1 MDPVNI
7 ELKLD
12 TKPHADRLHNIP
24 KVYEK
29 MAKTE
34 VNCLCTVYVVL
45 EKLSHTQ
52 DRP

>member
-1 MDPVNI
+1 MDPANI

-12 TKPHADRLHNIP
+12 TKTHAGRLHNIP
-24 KVYEK
+24 KY

-34 VNCLCTVYVVL
+34 VNCLCTVHVVL